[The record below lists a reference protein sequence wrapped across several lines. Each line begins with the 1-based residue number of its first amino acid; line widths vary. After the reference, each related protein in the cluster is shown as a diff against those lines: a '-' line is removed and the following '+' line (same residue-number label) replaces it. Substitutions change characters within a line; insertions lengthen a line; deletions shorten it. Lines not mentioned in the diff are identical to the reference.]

1 VLIYAEAMK
10 KAGVTGDP
18 SKLAAERTAIRD
30 EIRKM
35 KNFPALE
42 GQISFGKNGDALKD
56 VYIIE
61 MQDGKWNLLATYKAE
76 QS

>member
-1 VLIYAEAMK
+1 MYAEAMK

-18 SKLAAERTAIRD
+18 SKLAAVRAAIRD
-30 EIRKM
+30 ELRKM
-35 KNFPALE
+35 TNFPALE
-42 GQISFGKNGDALKD
+42 GPISFGKNGDALKD

-61 MQDGKWNLLATYKAE
+61 MQNGKWNLLATFKNE